1 MLSLSIPLAQPSP
14 FLFVQLSASRVD
26 TSPIH
31 ASVFPSAGNH
41 PLSMTAFN
49 SASNVTA
56 SLLVAVVVADND
68 DDLEAADDVTP
79 ARLIHAPFSISGAP
93 VNFTLRSL
101 PVEAKRVLF
110 VTSR

>member
-1 MLSLSIPLAQPSP
+1 MDNFYKNCLSL
-14 FLFVQLSASRVD
+14 LFIFQLSVSRVD

-56 SLLVAVVVADND
+56 SLLVAVAEND
-68 DDLEAADDVTP
+68 PDVDDDVTS
-79 ARLIHAPFSISGAP
+79 ARLIHAPFGVTGSP
-93 VNFTLRSL
+93 VNFTLKSL
-101 PVEAKRVLF
+101 PIDAKRALF